1 MLPPFPIVVFLFV
14 GQLFVLPADL
24 DVSVF
29 VSISL
34 TIDKNV
40 MEIVKPYRLGIKTDN
55 LVSITLI

>member
-1 MLPPFPIVVFLFV
+1 MLPPFSIVVFLFV

-29 VSISL
+29 VSITL

-40 MEIVKPYRLGIKTDN
+40 MKIVKPYRLGIKTDN
-55 LVSITLI
+55 LMSITLI